1 MATAAQ
7 EFRPEP
13 IVDRPPAGMA
23 IAMAATI
30 VAAFSLQ
37 FLMGRSTVY
46 SPLVV
51 HAHALTFM
59 GWVAIFTVQA
69 TLGARGKIEQHRK
82 LGRLAIAWLALMIV
96 MGFVVTVRMVR
107 GGNVPFFFRPQHFL
121 IFDPLNV
128 LVFAG
133 FVLFAVSMR
142 KRTDWHARLQL
153 GAMALLMGP
162 AFGRLL
168 PMPLIAPY
176 AYEAAG
182 AACALFPLIG
192 AGIDLKRTG
201 RVHPAWLVTLGV
213 LVAMILVGD
222 AIAYSPLGES
232 LYRMAT
238 AGTHGASVPGLEFGT
253 PPSGG
258 LITGR

>member
-1 MATAAQ
+1 MATVAQ
-7 EFRPEP
+7 DFKPEP
-13 IVDRPPAGMA
+13 IADRPPIGMA
-23 IAMAATI
+23 YAMAATI

-37 FLMGRSTVY
+37 FLMGRSTFH
-46 SPLVV
+46 SPLAV
-51 HAHALTFM
+51 HLHALAFM

-69 TLGARGKIEQHRK
+69 TLGARGMVEQHRK
-82 LGRLAIAWLALMIV
+82 LARLAAVWIALMIV
-96 MGFVVTVRMVR
+96 MGFVVTLRMVR
-107 GGNVPFFFRPQHFL
+107 NGTSPFFFRPQHFL

-133 FVLFAVSMR
+133 FVAFAISKR
-142 KRTDWHARLQL
+142 KQTDWHARLQL

-168 PMPLIAPY
+168 PMPLLAPH

-192 AGIDLKRTG
+192 AGIDIRRRG
-201 RVHPAWLVTLGV
+201 SVHPAWLVTLGV
-213 LVAMILVGD
+213 LGGMILLGD
-222 AIAYSPLGES
+222 AITYSPLGDE

-238 AGTHGASVPGLEFGT
+238 EGTPGAAVPGLDF
-253 PPSGG
+253 PPPPAGPQ
-258 LITGR
+258 ITGR

>member
-1 MATAAQ
+1 MATVAPD
-7 EFRPEP
+7 FKPER
-13 IVDRPPAGMA
+13 ITDRPPAGMA
-23 IAMAATI
+23 IAMAAVV

-37 FLMGRSTVY
+37 FAKGASTIY

-69 TLGARGKIEQHRK
+69 TLGARGMIEQHRK
-82 LGRLAIAWLALMIV
+82 LARLALAWIGLMIV

-107 GGNVPFFFRPQHFL
+107 NGTVPFFFRPQHFL
-121 IFDPLNV
+121 IFDLLNV

-133 FVLFAVSMR
+133 LVLFAVSKR
-142 KRTDWHARLQL
+142 KQTDWHARLQL

-168 PMPLIAPY
+168 PMPLLVPH
-176 AYEAAG
+176 AYEATG

-213 LVAMILVGD
+213 LVAMVLLGD
-222 AIAYSPLGES
+222 AIAYSPLGDS
-232 LYRMAT
+232 LYHMAT
-238 AGTHGASVPGLEFGT
+238 AGSHGAAVPGLEFAA
-253 PPSGG
+253 PPAGG